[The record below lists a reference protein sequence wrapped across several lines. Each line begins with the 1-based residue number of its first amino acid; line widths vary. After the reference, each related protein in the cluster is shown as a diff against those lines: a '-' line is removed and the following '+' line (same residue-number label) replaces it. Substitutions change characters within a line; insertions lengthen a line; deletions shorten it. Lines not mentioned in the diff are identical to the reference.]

1 MILNKV
7 IYRIIVLLDWV
18 SQISFL
24 RTLWSGLNN
33 NVIYQVK
40 LFLTDISLRP
50 PFRTLSFYVI
60 TMFKSIYFRKQD
72 DSHFRTG
79 LGS

>member
-7 IYRIIVLLDWV
+7 IYRIIVLLNWV

-40 LFLTDISLRP
+40 FFLTDISLRP
-50 PFRTLSFYVI
+50 PLRTLSFYVI
-60 TMFKSIYFRKQD
+60 TMFKSIYFQKQD
-72 DSHFRTG
+72 DST
-79 LGS
+79 SEPA